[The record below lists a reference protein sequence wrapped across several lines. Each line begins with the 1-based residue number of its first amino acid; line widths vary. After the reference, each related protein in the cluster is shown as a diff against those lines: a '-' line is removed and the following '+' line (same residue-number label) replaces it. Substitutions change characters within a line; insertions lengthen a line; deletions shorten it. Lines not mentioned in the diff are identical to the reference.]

1 MAMAEADILE
11 IAAKY
16 APVLMF
22 DLNEPFYPDFVGIS
36 VLERPGASPSFR
48 REIDFPME
56 AVQYVIEY
64 AIWWDYEI
72 GHLYE
77 MEHVWIYVGHD
88 GEVVDCEASFH
99 GKVLR
104 GMLKDRMNVVD
115 NQVFLYSQPGKHAFS
130 PLPVVFELLPDL
142 YSAAGAKAGCDGLLV
157 NELFQDYFETNAEI
171 DARVQKYLLS
181 KSFIPAMVFEEYHL
195 KLETFMPWDQLFT
208 LIPQRIKS
216 RLKELEHWFEQSS
229 SSSSS

>member
-1 MAMAEADILE
+1 MTMSETEMLETAMR
-11 IAAKY
+11 Y

-22 DLNEPFYPDFVGIS
+22 DRNEPFYPDFVGVS
-36 VLERPGASPSFR
+36 VLDRSGPSPSFKR
-48 REIDFPME
+48 DIQFPAE
-56 AVQYVIEY
+56 AVQYVIEF

-104 GMLKDRMNVVD
+104 GLLKDRVNVVGRH
-115 NQVFLYSQPGKHAFS
+115 VCLYSQPGKHAFS

-142 YSAAGAKAGCDGLLV
+142 YSAAGTKAGCDGLLV
-157 NELFQDYFETNAEI
+157 NDLFRGYYETNEQI
-171 DARVQKYLLS
+171 DAQVTSYLQTKAFVPS
-181 KSFIPAMVFEEYHL
+181 MEFEEYLL
-195 KLETFMPWDQLFT
+195 KPEMFMTWDQLFDI
-208 LIPQRIKS
+208 IPQRIKD
-216 RLKELEHWFEQSS
+216 RLIELEQLYST
-229 SSSSS
+229 

>member
-1 MAMAEADILE
+1 MTMSETEMLETAMS
-11 IAAKY
+11 Y

-22 DLNEPFYPDFVGIS
+22 DRNEPFYPDFVGVS
-36 VLERPGASPSFR
+36 VLDRSGPSPSFKR
-48 REIDFPME
+48 DIQFPAE
-56 AVQYVIEY
+56 AVQYVIEF

-104 GMLKDRMNVVD
+104 GLLKDRVNVVGRH
-115 NQVFLYSQPGKHAFS
+115 VCLYSQPGKHAFS

-142 YSAAGAKAGCDGLLV
+142 YSAAGTKAGCDGLLV
-157 NELFQDYFETNAEI
+157 NDLFRGYFETNEQV
-171 DARVQKYLLS
+171 DAQVTSYLQTKAFVPS
-181 KSFIPAMVFEEYHL
+181 MEFEEYLL
-195 KLETFMPWDQLFT
+195 KPEMFMTWDQLFDI
-208 LIPQRIKS
+208 IPQRIKD
-216 RLKELEHWFEQSS
+216 RLIELEQLYST
-229 SSSSS
+229 

>member
-1 MAMAEADILE
+1 MAMSETEMLE
-11 IAAKY
+11 TAMSY

-22 DLNEPFYPDFVGIS
+22 DRNEPFYPDFVGVS
-36 VLERPGASPSFR
+36 VLDRSGPSPSFKR
-48 REIDFPME
+48 DIQFPAE
-56 AVQYVIEY
+56 AVQYVIEF

-104 GMLKDRMNVVD
+104 GLLKDRVNVVGRH
-115 NQVFLYSQPGKHAFS
+115 VCLYSQPGKHAFS

-142 YSAAGAKAGCDGLLV
+142 YSAAGTKAGCDGLLV
-157 NELFQDYFETNAEI
+157 NDLFRGYFETNEQI
-171 DARVQKYLLS
+171 DAQVTSYLQTKAFVPSMEFDEYLL
-181 KSFIPAMVFEEYHL
+181 KPEM
-195 KLETFMPWDQLFT
+195 FMTWDQLFGI
-208 LIPQRIKS
+208 IPQRIND
-216 RLKELEHWFEQSS
+216 RLIELEQLYNT
-229 SSSSS
+229 

>member
-1 MAMAEADILE
+1 MAMSETEMLE
-11 IAAKY
+11 TAMSF

-22 DLNEPFYPDFVGIS
+22 DRNEPFYPDFVGVS
-36 VLERPGASPSFR
+36 VLDRSGPSPSFKR
-48 REIDFPME
+48 DIQFPAE
-56 AVQYVIEY
+56 AVQYVIEF

-104 GMLKDRMNVVD
+104 GLLKDRVNVVGRH
-115 NQVFLYSQPGKHAFS
+115 VCLYSQPGKHAFS

-142 YSAAGAKAGCDGLLV
+142 YSAAGTKAGCDGLLV
-157 NELFQDYFETNAEI
+157 NDLFRGYFETNEQI
-171 DARVQKYLLS
+171 DAQVMTYLQTKAFVPS
-181 KSFIPAMVFEEYHL
+181 MAFEEYL
-195 KLETFMPWDQLFT
+195 LEPEMFMTWDQLFHI
-208 LIPQRIKS
+208 IPQRIKD
-216 RLKELEHWFEQSS
+216 RLVELEQLYGT
-229 SSSSS
+229 

>member
-1 MAMAEADILE
+1 MTMSETEMLETAMS
-11 IAAKY
+11 Y

-22 DLNEPFYPDFVGIS
+22 DRNEPFYPDFVGIT
-36 VLERPGASPSFR
+36 VLDRSGPSPSFR
-48 REIDFPME
+48 RDIQFPAE

-104 GMLKDRMNVVD
+104 GLLKDRVNVVGRH
-115 NQVFLYSQPGKHAFS
+115 VCLYSQPGKHAFS

-142 YSAAGAKAGCDGLLV
+142 YSAAGARAGCDGLLV
-157 NELFQDYFETNAEI
+157 NELFRGYFETNEQI
-171 DARVQKYLLS
+171 DAQVMRYLQTQA
-181 KSFIPAMVFEEYHL
+181 FVPAMEFEEYLL
-195 KLETFMPWDQLFT
+195 KPEMFMTWDQLFGI
-208 LIPQRIKS
+208 IPQRIKY
-216 RLKELEHWFEQSS
+216 RLVELGQLYGT
-229 SSSSS
+229 